1 MERQMSTRTIPMTA
15 ALYEY
20 YLGVSLREPEVLV
33 RLREATLEH
42 PDAGMQ
48 ISPDQGQFMRF
59 LIGIIGAKRAIEI
72 GTFTGYSA
80 LSVALAMPD
89 DGYMVACE
97 RREEFTKIGQPFWQ
111 EAGVADRIDLR
122 IGKAVST
129 LEEMLSGGE
138 GSTYDF
144 AFIDGDKKNYINY
157 YALCLQLVRPGGL
170 IAIDNAMWSGRLIDD
185 TLDDPATNAIRTLN
199 KNIRDD
205 KRVDMSLLPIGDGLM
220 LARRLART
228 TG

>member
-1 MERQMSTRTIPMTA
+1 MSKQSIGLA
-15 ALYEY
+15 DDLYG
-20 YLGVSLREPEVLV
+20 YLLDVSLRAPAVAR
-33 RLREATLEH
+33 RLRDET
-42 PDAGMQ
+42 AGMPKARMQ
-48 ISPDQGQFMRF
+48 ISPEQGQFMRF

-111 EAGVADRIDLR
+111 DAGVADRIDLP

-157 YALCLQLVRPGGL
+157 YELCLKLVRPGGL
-170 IAIDNAMWSGRLIDD
+170 IAIDNALWSGRLIDD

-220 LARRLART
+220 LARRLERP